1 MGPMNEVKYFFGKE
15 ADAVIAGESAFH
27 KTCPINPTPTPGT
40 PGTVRETVG
49 GIWPDTPGRPG
60 EEGRVS

>member
-40 PGTVRETVG
+40 PAKAAGPIVG
-49 GIWPDTPGRPG
+49 PARSTGLVLDSIPWP
-60 EEGRVS
+60 